1 MSPPSGYP
9 TSEPPP
15 HARRSFRQGRF
26 NVQPEEVQ
34 LLEGPKNRLLEA
46 FRVVRIVHEFIR
58 GFRALH
64 AVGPCVTVFGSARMT
79 EDHRYYELAR
89 EMGGRLAG
97 AGFTVM
103 TGGGPGL
110 MEAANRGAD
119 ESGGMSI
126 GINIR
131 LPHEQEL
138 NPYLDMSLTFRYF
151 FVRKVMLVKY
161 STAFI
166 VMPGG
171 FGTMD
176 EIFETATLIQTNT
189 IQDFPVVMMGTEY
202 WEPLVDFMYQKMLP
216 TGTIS
221 AEDIAQLTFTDSPE
235 EALRTILAPTQ
246 SLSPP
251 TATRPSAQG

>member
-1 MSPPSGYP
+1 MSPPSYP

-15 HARRSFRQGRF
+15 HARRSNDGGRF
-26 NVQPEEVQ
+26 GAQPEEVQ
-34 LLEGPKNRLLEA
+34 LLEGPKNRLLDTI
-46 FRVVRIVHEFIR
+46 RIARIGYEFIR
-58 GFRALH
+58 GFHALH
-64 AVGPCVTVFGSARMT
+64 AVGPCVTVFGSARLP
-79 EDHRYYELAR
+79 EGHRYYDLAR
-89 EMGGRLAG
+89 EMGGQLAG

-119 ESGGMSI
+119 ENGGMSI

-138 NPYLDMSLTFRYF
+138 NPYLDLSLTFRYF

-161 STAFI
+161 STAFL

-189 IQDFPVVMMGTEY
+189 IQDFPVVMMGTDY
-202 WEPLVDFMYQKMLP
+202 WQPLIGFMYRKMLP
-216 TGTIS
+216 TGTIN
-221 AEDIAQLTFTDSPE
+221 ADDIGQLTLTDSTE
-235 EALRTILAPTQ
+235 EALQAISAPI
-246 SLSPP
+246 
-251 TATRPSAQG
+251 R